1 MVIRGPKEPLSRS
14 LSPHNPPPPPVFR
27 LHLNPDVPPRRLA
40 SPLPPPPG
48 LRALQGRTE
57 LEALVKQVKATRD
70 RMLWGPKV
78 RGRVCVCVV

>member
-1 MVIRGPKEPLSRS
+1 MSPLAA
-14 LSPHNPPPPPVFR
+14 LPPPF
-27 LHLNPDVPPRRLA
+27 
-40 SPLPPPPG
+40 PPPPG